1 VSNKGKGPSKV
12 LRCAEVMHRTGLS
25 KATIYRLM
33 DRGLFPLRRPLCS
46 GAVGWSEPTAGG
58 AQPAAA
64 SQQRA
69 AVSQSPALSGRAR
82 R

>member
-1 VSNKGKGPSKV
+1 MSDKGKGPSKV

-46 GAVGWSEPTAGG
+46 GAVGWSEEEVEAWIDERF
-58 AQPAAA
+58 
-64 SQQRA
+64 SD
-69 AVSQSPALSGRAR
+69 S
-82 R
+82 